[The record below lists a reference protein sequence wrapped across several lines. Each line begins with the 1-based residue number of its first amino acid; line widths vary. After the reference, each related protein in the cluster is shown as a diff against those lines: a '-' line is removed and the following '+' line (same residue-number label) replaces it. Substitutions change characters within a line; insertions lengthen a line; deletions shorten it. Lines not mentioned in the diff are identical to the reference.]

1 MNVMKVSIITP
12 SYNSALYIK
21 NTIASVQ
28 AQTLRDWE
36 MIIVDDGS
44 IDNSADIIRDI
55 AINDSRIKL
64 IQKENGGSASARN
77 VGLQQAKGDY
87 IQFLDADDTIA
98 YDKLERQV
106 ELMDQKG
113 LDVTY
118 TDYKLTQSDGM
129 THSQLMGFR
138 LNLFKLLAGWGVFGT
153 IPLHAFLYR
162 HSFLTKHDIKNTSE
176 VKEREDWDFHIK
188 VFGAYP
194 KIERLTQYCGAYYFR
209 CPTGKTTNGS
219 LTKLTQGTLKFL
231 FYKTQKTNGY
241 YKALL
246 LIRLSFEILKLT
258 IACYRKNIDYAQ
270 IKPILENAP
279 IQTKILAIILLP
291 ISTILYVYYWYR
303 ARKNNKT
310 TYKLNEKLD

>member
-1 MNVMKVSIITP
+1 MNIMKVSIITP

-98 YDKLERQV
+98 HDKLERQV

-176 VKEREDWDFHIK
+176 IKEREDWDFHIK

-194 KIERLTQYCGAYYFR
+194 KIERLTQYCGAYYFL

-219 LTKLTQGTLKFL
+219 LTKLTNGTLKYL
-231 FYKTQKTNGY
+231 LYKIQKTTGY
-241 YKALL
+241 YKLLL
-246 LIRLSFEILKLT
+246 LIRLSFEMIRLT
-258 IACYRKNIDYAQ
+258 IAYSRKSIDYAQ
-270 IKPILENAP
+270 IKPTLENAAT
-279 IQTKILAIILLP
+279 QTKVFAIALLP
-291 ISTILYVYYWYR
+291 ISMLLYGYFWFR
-303 ARKNNKT
+303 MHKKNKH
-310 TYKLNEKLD
+310 

>member
-194 KIERLTQYCGAYYFR
+194 KIERLAQYCGAYYFL

-219 LTKLTQGTLKFL
+219 LTKLTNGTLKYL
-231 FYKTQKTNGY
+231 LYKIQNTTGY
-241 YKALL
+241 HKLLL
-246 LIRLSFEILKLT
+246 LIRLSFEIIKIV
-258 IACYRKNIDYAQ
+258 IACFHKSLDYAQ
-270 IKPILENAP
+270 IKPTLENAAT
-279 IQTKILAIILLP
+279 QTKVFAIALLP
-291 ISTILYVYYWYR
+291 ISMLLYGYFWFR
-303 ARKNNKT
+303 IHKKNKH
-310 TYKLNEKLD
+310 